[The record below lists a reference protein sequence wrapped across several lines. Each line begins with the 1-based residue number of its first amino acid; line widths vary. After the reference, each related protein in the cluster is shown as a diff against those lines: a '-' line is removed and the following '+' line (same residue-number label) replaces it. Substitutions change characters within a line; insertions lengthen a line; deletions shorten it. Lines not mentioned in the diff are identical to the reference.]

1 MVKTV
6 IQIKN
11 VFVEKIQIKNVFVE
25 KVVAQP
31 ADVASLGR
39 ICFLAELG
47 VRQTMLRNAIQIKNV
62 FVEKGGCT
70 VCGCCVIGS
79 DLFGGIG
86 RTPDHGEECNSN
98 QKCDRGEGQ
107 GVDFV
112 RIRKIRAKYPF
123 F

>member
-1 MVKTV
+1 MFGQGVHLCRECFHRV
-6 IQIKN
+6 LHHGQGLVNCGENCNPDQECVCGKN
-11 VFVEKIQIKNVFVE
+11 SDQECVC
-25 KVVAQP
+25 
-31 ADVASLGR
+31 G
-39 ICFLAELG
+39 
-47 VRQTMLRNAIQIKNV
+47 
-62 FVEKGGCT
+62 KGGCRI
-70 VCGCCVIGS
+70 CGCCVIGS